1 MNHTWTTGWQSR
13 VRAIVEQMGYEDVF
27 AFVMAHPGK
36 SFGQL
41 YGMIQKRTGGHQTPV
56 AFVQLPEVFFEDAK
70 SRGLLREAVM
80 ESLVRSMQQHLRKG
94 WNIGKNILPRRIDA
108 R

>member
-1 MNHTWTTGWQSR
+1 MNHTWMSGWQSR
-13 VRAIVEQMGYEDVF
+13 VRAVVGQMGHEDVF

-70 SRGLLREAVM
+70 RRGLLREAVM
-80 ESLVRSMQQHLRKG
+80 ESLVGVCSNTSERTGALGRTICRAG
-94 WNIGKNILPRRIDA
+94 
-108 R
+108 